1 MFMIFV
7 ILAPHWLLS
16 MFDRGP
22 ALAVTPDGLLCQS
35 REPREW
41 HGCRANKGVQ
51 GNGKFFYEATV
62 TDDGLC
68 RVGWSTP
75 QVI

>member
-1 MFMIFV
+1 
-7 ILAPHWLLS
+7 
-16 MFDRGP
+16 MFDRGS

-35 REPREW
+35 REPRDW

-51 GNGKFFYEATV
+51 GSGKYYFETVV

-68 RVGWSTP
+68 RVGWSTA
-75 QVI
+75 QVLTFEIRMQRIKPKK